1 MSVGLIALLDDVA
14 AIAKVAAASLDDVVA
29 QATKAGVKSAGV
41 VIDDAA
47 VTPSY
52 VVGFAAER
60 EIPIVVKIARG
71 SLFNKLVILLP
82 LALALSFFVPSAITP
97 LLMIGGAYL
106 CYEGA
111 EKVYEAL
118 VPHAAHAHD
127 SSASPTDAADNE
139 TRKVRGAIKTD
150 FILSAE
156 IMAIALANVSDASI
170 WMQAVVLAVVGF
182 GITLAVY
189 LVVGLIVKADDMG
202 IAMATKE
209 GDHVVARWTRGFGR
223 VIVRAMPTL
232 LRTLSVIGTAAMIW
246 VGGGILIHGVS
257 HYGWHA
263 PEETIHHVAL
273 SAATMVPF
281 ASSAVEWMVTAAGSG
296 LVGLLVGAIM
306 IPVASRIVV
315 PLGAAITSMR
325 SKSTKP
331 SVS

>member
-52 VVGFAAER
+52 VVGFAADR
-60 EIPIVVKIARG
+60 EIPIVAKIARG

-82 LALALSFFVPSAITP
+82 VALTLSFFVPGAITP

-118 VPHAAHAHD
+118 VPHASHAHN
-127 SSASPTDAADNE
+127 SSTSPNDVADQE
-139 TRKVRGAIKTD
+139 AKKVQGAIKTD

-156 IMAIALANVSDASI
+156 IMAIALANVSDAGI

-189 LVVGLIVKADDMG
+189 FVVGLIVKADDLG
-202 IAMATKE
+202 IAMATRE
-209 GDHVVARWTRGFGR
+209 GDNAVARWTRSFGR
-223 VIVRAMPTL
+223 VIVRAMPPV

-246 VGGGILIHGVS
+246 VGGGILIHGVA

-263 PEETIHHVAL
+263 PEEAIHHVAL
-273 SAATMVPF
+273 KAAAVIPF
-281 ASSAVEWMVTAAGSG
+281 ASSAVAWVVTAAGSG
-296 LVGLLVGAIM
+296 LVGLLIGALM
-306 IPVASRIVV
+306 IPVASRIVI
-315 PLGAAITSMR
+315 PLGAAIASLR
-325 SKSTKP
+325 SKP
-331 SVS
+331 SLS